1 MNFENDEDIMKAI
14 KNGGFIDSKDLEDE
28 LAKLESENTDLKKKK
43 SGEGN
48 LSDIERELEDE
59 EKSKKKE
66 NTKPK
71 KPENAPDIYSEQSEK
86 KYHSVDK
93 MICLTVLEKEKELC
107 NKIIRSKKKIE
118 ADYNY
123 WNIKKKIINDKIKEI
138 TNYVDKGKWDFN
150 AYRNKIQLQY
160 QWEEKLLQF
169 VEKDPS
175 LNNQEKKVIKDRLN
189 ERKKIIEEELKQS
202 PEEEEKKEDT
212 QKEGYNLEEINNN
225 DLYPE
230 KNGERYHSVDKMIC
244 LTALEK
250 EKEISEKIIEYKKKI
265 GADFNFWVKKKKAI
279 DDKIQEITNY
289 VNDGQWDLETYKN
302 KIKEQYQW
310 EERLLQYVG
319 KDPALNEEQKKIIK
333 DRLNERKKIIEEEL
347 KKNPEEEGDNKEPKG
362 NDLYPEKTE
371 KKYHSIDKMTCLT
384 VLEKEKELCDK
395 IIEYKKEI
403 EADYDDWDKKKEIID
418 NKIQEINDY
427 VNGGLWDANTY
438 KKKIEE
444 QYQLEGKLLQIAE
457 TDPDLNDEQKK
468 VIKDRVNE
476 RKKIIEGELSQM

>member
-71 KPENAPDIYSEQSEK
+71 KSENAPDIYSEQSEK

-175 LNNQEKKVIKDRLN
+175 LNNQEKKL
-189 ERKKIIEEELKQS
+189 
-202 PEEEEKKEDT
+202 
-212 QKEGYNLEEINNN
+212 
-225 DLYPE
+225 
-230 KNGERYHSVDKMIC
+230 
-244 LTALEK
+244 
-250 EKEISEKIIEYKKKI
+250 
-265 GADFNFWVKKKKAI
+265 
-279 DDKIQEITNY
+279 
-289 VNDGQWDLETYKN
+289 
-302 KIKEQYQW
+302 
-310 EERLLQYVG
+310 
-319 KDPALNEEQKKIIK
+319 
-333 DRLNERKKIIEEEL
+333 
-347 KKNPEEEGDNKEPKG
+347 
-362 NDLYPEKTE
+362 
-371 KKYHSIDKMTCLT
+371 
-384 VLEKEKELCDK
+384 
-395 IIEYKKEI
+395 
-403 EADYDDWDKKKEIID
+403 
-418 NKIQEINDY
+418 
-427 VNGGLWDANTY
+427 
-438 KKKIEE
+438 
-444 QYQLEGKLLQIAE
+444 
-457 TDPDLNDEQKK
+457 
-468 VIKDRVNE
+468 
-476 RKKIIEGELSQM
+476 